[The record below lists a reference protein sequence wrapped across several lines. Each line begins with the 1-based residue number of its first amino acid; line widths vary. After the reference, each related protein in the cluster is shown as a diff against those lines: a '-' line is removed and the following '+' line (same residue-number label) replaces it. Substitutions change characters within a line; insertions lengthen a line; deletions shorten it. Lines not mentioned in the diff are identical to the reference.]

1 MRAEPGVRALL
12 VASAEEVSAV
22 ARARGVRIAPD
33 AVARTLARYDE
44 LPATITAS
52 MQRDVEAGRPSEL
65 REQTGAVVRLGEQAG
80 VPVPVHRFL
89 LAVLTPQEEAAR
101 SARSG

>member
-1 MRAEPGVRALL
+1 
-12 VASAEEVSAV
+12 
-22 ARARGVRIAPD
+22 VRIAPD
-33 AVARTLARYDE
+33 AVARTVARYDE

-65 REQTGAVVRLGEQAG
+65 HEQTGTVVRLGEQAG

-89 LAVLTPQEEAAR
+89 LAVLSPQEEAAR
-101 SARSG
+101 SAKSR